1 MIATLKKITFIFG
14 MLALAAGT
22 AFAEAKNVVTLDLN
36 KVLETFSKTVAIKQE
51 VEASA
56 KEAEALQKIKYE
68 EFQKLQEKLKVAVS
82 AAESARNNPTLSKKA
97 VSDAE
102 AEAKKLYGEAVAAEQ
117 SLRQS
122 QQEARELLQSQ
133 FAQKTNVVLEQD
145 VLPRI
150 KEIAKEHGAEI
161 VLNARVGI
169 IFAEASVDIT
179 QALLDRL
186 EKDFPSAGTA
196 PATPAK

>member
-1 MIATLKKITFIFG
+1 MIATLKKITLVFG

-68 EFQKLQEKLKVAVS
+68 EFQKLREKLNSAVS

-102 AEAKKLYGEAVAAEQ
+102 AEAKKLYGEVVAAEQ

-122 QQEARELLQSQ
+122 QQEARELLQNQ

-150 KEIAKEHGAEI
+150 KEIAKERGAEI

>member
-1 MIATLKKITFIFG
+1 MIAALKKITLAFG
-14 MLALAAGT
+14 MLALVAGT

-36 KVLETFSKTVAIKQE
+36 KVLESFSKTVAIKQE

-56 KEAEALQKIKYE
+56 KEAEALQKIKFE
-68 EFQKLQEKLKVAVS
+68 EFQKLQEKLKLAVS
-82 AAESARNNPTLSKKA
+82 AAESARNNPTLSTKA
-97 VSDAE
+97 KSDAE

-117 SLRQS
+117 NLRQS
-122 QQEARELLQSQ
+122 QQEARELLQAQ

-150 KEIAKEHGAEI
+150 KEIAKARGAEI

-169 IFAEASVDIT
+169 VFAEASADIT
-179 QALLDRL
+179 QDLIDRL
-186 EKDFPSAGTA
+186 TKDFP
-196 PATPAK
+196 ATETK